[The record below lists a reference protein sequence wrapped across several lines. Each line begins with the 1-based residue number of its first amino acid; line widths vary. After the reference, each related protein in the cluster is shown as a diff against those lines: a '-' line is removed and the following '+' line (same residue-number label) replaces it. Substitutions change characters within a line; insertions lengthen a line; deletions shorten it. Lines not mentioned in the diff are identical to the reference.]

1 MKNAK
6 SERKRSISDSFGK
19 ENILLFVFSV
29 LTAFF
34 VLMLVGRMASV
45 MGAAP
50 RITSVIVEPRAFL
63 SAFSIPRPE
72 VALPQRTFAALY
84 TYARIFHIK

>member
-34 VLMLVGRMASV
+34 VLMTADPVPIVFEPLVM
-45 MGAAP
+45 
-50 RITSVIVEPRAFL
+50 TSVTV
-63 SAFSIPRPE
+63 
-72 VALPQRTFAALY
+72 
-84 TYARIFHIK
+84 